1 MMVLKRVIMGSRGRR
16 GRDAT
21 LVVVVVEAFILK
33 NLKTEVAH
41 PNHAVLT
48 ESGRR
53 DNVGSTS
60 GTENLATDTTMMFPT
75 PSSKYTLTVITFLA
89 VLIVHPIIAG

>member
-1 MMVLKRVIMGSRGRR
+1 MVVLKWVIMRSRSRC

-21 LVVVVVEAFILK
+21 LVVVVVEAFVLK

-41 PNHAVLT
+41 PNHAVLA

-53 DNVGSTS
+53 DNVGGTS
-60 GTENLATDTTMMFPT
+60 GTENLAYVARMSNSM
-75 PSSKYTLTVITFLA
+75 SVSAK
-89 VLIVHPIIAG
+89 VLYVPQTRQ